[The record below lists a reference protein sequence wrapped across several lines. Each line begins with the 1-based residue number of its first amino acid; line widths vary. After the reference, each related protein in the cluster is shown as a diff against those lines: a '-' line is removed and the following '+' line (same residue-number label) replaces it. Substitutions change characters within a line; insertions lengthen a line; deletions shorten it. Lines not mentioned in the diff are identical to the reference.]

1 MTSRGEAHPGDAAG
15 GSGGA
20 FGRVFVSDS
29 VAGGGKMVTPRRSDA
44 ATAVQCTPP
53 ISPDQEWCDVVSKRN
68 RREKKKHAREPE
80 VTTRSECVKKEEDD
94 GKMRRGAETKD
105 GYTFSPPVSEKMLS
119 NQAHSEVSSD
129 FVSQT
134 VSTRWVDRV
143 TGQSDAPRPERMQSR
158 SGGGSSSYG
167 DRSSMEKEKSTEE
180 GSTDSCLE
188 DPESERYKTSG
199 CDLEVSN
206 ADRVDRRSEHGF
218 NALYNKGEALG
229 EEVITSRMIDGNPS
243 DWIETNGLGGVVE
256 VKCEVSCHVTE
267 ENAIGTS
274 HSSAGVVGDD
284 IRSVTVDKGHQT
296 FGLRGRTDIGDVP
309 RVEKTARSVW
319 RRSCRQRVSN
329 RNHKRQLDEQLW
341 RLQQWH
347 QENLEDLAKAQY
359 WWDRCSWDLHIA
371 VWNLW
376 HRHYMLEEALQ
387 QTWWECERSFGSCSR
402 RNQAYGMTSNL
413 WDGNYGRNLRC
424 YY

>member
-1 MTSRGEAHPGDAAG
+1 MAWGGGSRDGETVGTDQSRSRQEDQYNEWKNGDGDVSTKCVCIVDCACTRTCGFTYNPDRTCSCAHECVCADVPIWTDHTRQSVTSRGEAHPGDAAG

-44 ATAVQCTPP
+44 ATAVQYTPP

-94 GKMRRGAETKD
+94 SMMRRGAETKD

-119 NQAHSEVSSD
+119 NQAHNEVSSD

-206 ADRVDRRSEHGF
+206 AGRDDRRSEHGF
-218 NALYNKGEALG
+218 NAL
-229 EEVITSRMIDGNPS
+229 
-243 DWIETNGLGGVVE
+243 
-256 VKCEVSCHVTE
+256 
-267 ENAIGTS
+267 
-274 HSSAGVVGDD
+274 
-284 IRSVTVDKGHQT
+284 
-296 FGLRGRTDIGDVP
+296 
-309 RVEKTARSVW
+309 
-319 RRSCRQRVSN
+319 
-329 RNHKRQLDEQLW
+329 
-341 RLQQWH
+341 
-347 QENLEDLAKAQY
+347 
-359 WWDRCSWDLHIA
+359 
-371 VWNLW
+371 
-376 HRHYMLEEALQ
+376 
-387 QTWWECERSFGSCSR
+387 
-402 RNQAYGMTSNL
+402 
-413 WDGNYGRNLRC
+413 
-424 YY
+424 